1 MPASNLGTAM
11 QCSKCGTESKTGKKF
26 CATCGS
32 PISSR
37 CPKCGAE
44 NAPSSAFCEDCGCAL
59 APNTASAANSPSQIT
74 APAVR
79 IAPEPPVG
87 DKLDGERKTVT
98 ALFADIK
105 GSMDLIEDLDPEEAR
120 AIVDPALRLMIDA
133 VHRFDGYIVQSTG
146 DGIFALFGAPV
157 AHEDHPQRSLY
168 AAIRMQDE
176 VKRYAEKLRAE
187 KGVNLQVRVGANTG
201 EVVVRSIKT
210 GTDQVEYTPIGHSTS
225 LASRLQALAAPGSI
239 AISETVRKLA
249 EGYFALKPLGPA
261 RIKGVSEP
269 VNIYEVTGLG
279 PLRTR
284 LQRAAG
290 RGLTKFVGREREMAA
305 MRNAAE
311 LAHAGHGQ
319 IVAAMAEAGTG
330 KSRLFFE
337 FKAKNQ
343 SGWMVLETF
352 SVSHGKASAYFPVID
367 LLHNYFKIIGDD
379 DERSRRAKVIGSV
392 LALDRA
398 LEDALP
404 YLFALLGIVEG
415 DDPLAQMDGQ
425 VKKRRTLDA
434 IKRLLLRESLNQPL
448 IMFFEDLH
456 WIDDETQA
464 FLNLLADSIGTAR
477 LLLLVNY
484 RPEYSHHWNSK
495 TYYTQL
501 RLDPLGKEGA
511 DEMLSAIVGDGADVR
526 PLKRLIIERTQGNPF
541 FMEETVQVLLDEG
554 ALMRDGA
561 MLRLTQPLS
570 ELKIPPTVQ
579 AILAARIDRLP
590 ADEKDLLQALAVMG
604 KEFQLSLVRA
614 VTAKSDDELN
624 RILGNLQLAEFI
636 YEQPAVG
643 DIEYSFKHALTQE
656 VAYNSVLTERRR
668 ITHKRTA
675 DAIEAR
681 FSERLE
687 DHLSELAHHYLLSP
701 DVAKGI
707 RYAQLA
713 AEQALGRSA
722 YQEASAMLAAALK
735 LLERQPDSA
744 ERLHAELELRSI
756 ESTLAF
762 VRYGASSKQREL
774 AINRLCEIG
783 EKIGEPDQVV
793 RGLTSLVNLR
803 FTQGEA
809 SRGLEIARRCLE
821 LAKSTE
827 NDALLTDA
835 EWNFGI
841 VAESCGNLSEALP
854 TLENARDRATPL
866 ERGGSVGLMLSSG
879 TRVHLTPSLM
889 LLGRVGD
896 AAKMAAEGLTR
907 ARESGHLFSLG
918 HALCLSGGWLARYRR
933 EPEAARICADETIAL
948 AEEHGLAEWLPWGR
962 FNHGWA
968 VAELGR
974 LEEGIAEMESGITG
988 FRQMGG
994 VPRLQYAVACLARSC
1009 ARAGRTEEALA
1020 MLDGALA
1027 HVERSGEKVDLAEM
1041 LRLKGEMM
1049 LMREPSLTAEAERCF
1064 RESLEVA
1071 RAQSARWWELRTTT
1085 SLARLLAKQGKSDEA
1100 RAMLAEIY
1108 NWFTEGFDT
1117 ADLKDAKALQEELSG

>member
-1 MPASNLGTAM
+1 MM
-11 QCSKCGTESKTGKKF
+11 
-26 CATCGS
+26 
-32 PISSR
+32 
-37 CPKCGAE
+37 
-44 NAPSSAFCEDCGCAL
+44 
-59 APNTASAANSPSQIT
+59 
-74 APAVR
+74 
-79 IAPEPPVG
+79 
-87 DKLDGERKTVT
+87 
-98 ALFADIK
+98 
-105 GSMDLIEDLDPEEAR
+105 
-120 AIVDPALRLMIDA
+120 DA

-168 AAIRMQDE
+168 AALRMQDE

-210 GTDQVEYTPIGHSTS
+210 GAGHIEYTPIGHSTS

-269 VNIYEVTGLG
+269 VDIFEVTGLG

-284 LQRAAG
+284 LQRSAG
-290 RGLTKFVGREREMAA
+290 RGLTKFVGREREMEA

-448 IMFFEDLH
+448 MVFFEDLH

-464 FLNLLADSIGTAR
+464 FLNLLADSIGTTR

-484 RPEYSHHWNSK
+484 RPEYSHHWNGK

-511 DEMLSAIVGDGADVR
+511 DEMLSAIVGDGAEVR

-554 ALMRDGA
+554 ALIRDEA
-561 MLRLTQPLS
+561 TVRLTKPLS

-579 AILAARIDRLP
+579 AILTARIDRLP
-590 ADEKDLLQALAVMG
+590 ADEKDLLQALAVIG

-614 VTAKSDDELN
+614 VIGKSDDELG
-624 RILGNLQLAEFI
+624 RMLDDLQLAEFI

-643 DIEYSFKHALTQE
+643 DVEYSFKHALTQE

-675 DAIEAR
+675 DATEAR
-681 FSERLE
+681 FAERLE
-687 DHLSELAHHYLLSP
+687 DHFSELAHHYLLSN
-701 DVAKGI
+701 DVARGI
-707 RYAQLA
+707 HYARLA

-722 YQEASAMLAAALK
+722 YHEASAMLEAALK
-735 LLERQPDSA
+735 LLEKQPDST
-744 ERLHAELELRSI
+744 ERLRAELGLRSI
-756 ESTLAF
+756 ESNLAF
-762 VRYGASSKQREL
+762 IRYGASSKQREL
-774 AINRLCEIG
+774 ATNRLCEIG
-783 EKIGEPDQVV
+783 EKIGEPDQIV
-793 RGLTSLVNLR
+793 RGLVSLVLLR

-827 NDALLTDA
+827 DTALLADA
-835 EWNFGI
+835 EWQYGE
-841 VAESCGNLSEALP
+841 VAESCGNLSESLP
-854 TLENARDRATPL
+854 AFENARDHADRL
-866 ERGGSVGLMLSSG
+866 ERG
-879 TRVHLTPSLM
+879 
-889 LLGRVGD
+889 
-896 AAKMAAEGLTR
+896 
-907 ARESGHLFSLG
+907 FS
-918 HALCLSGGWLARYRR
+918 
-933 EPEAARICADETIAL
+933 P
-948 AEEHGLAEWLPWGR
+948 
-962 FNHGWA
+962 
-968 VAELGR
+968 
-974 LEEGIAEMESGITG
+974 
-988 FRQMGG
+988 
-994 VPRLQYAVACLARSC
+994 PRLPPR
-1009 ARAGRTEEALA
+1009 G
-1020 MLDGALA
+1020 
-1027 HVERSGEKVDLAEM
+1027 
-1041 LRLKGEMM
+1041 
-1049 LMREPSLTAEAERCF
+1049 
-1064 RESLEVA
+1064 
-1071 RAQSARWWELRTTT
+1071 
-1085 SLARLLAKQGKSDEA
+1085 
-1100 RAMLAEIY
+1100 
-1108 NWFTEGFDT
+1108 
-1117 ADLKDAKALQEELSG
+1117 

>member
-1 MPASNLGTAM
+1 MLCAKCNKDNPADASFCEGCGAKLELICPSCKASVTPGARF
-11 QCSKCGTESKTGKKF
+11 CKKCGTSV
-26 CATCGS
+26 GS
-32 PISSR
+32 A
-37 CPKCGAE
+37 KVDV
-44 NAPSSAFCEDCGCAL
+44 SA
-59 APNTASAANSPSQIT
+59 TASSPGSQISVAADSDAT
-74 APAVR
+74 EA
-79 IAPEPPVG
+79 IE
-87 DKLDGERKTVT
+87 GERKTVT

-120 AIVDPALRLMIDA
+120 AIVDPALKLMMDA

-168 AAIRMQDE
+168 AALRMQDE

-210 GTDQVEYTPIGHSTS
+210 GAGNVEYTPIGHSTS

-269 VNIYEVTGLG
+269 VNIFEVTGLG

-290 RGLTKFVGREREMAA
+290 RGLTKFVGREREMEAT
-305 MRNAAE
+305 RNAAE
-311 LAHAGHGQ
+311 LARAGHGQ

-404 YLFALLGIVEG
+404 YLFALLGIVES

-448 IMFFEDLH
+448 MVFFEDLH

-511 DEMLSAIVGDGADVR
+511 DEMLSSIVGDGADVR
-526 PLKRLIIERTQGNPF
+526 PLKRVIIERTQGNPF
-541 FMEETVQVLLDEG
+541 FMEETVQVLLEEG
-554 ALMRDGA
+554 ALKRDGA
-561 MLRLTQPLS
+561 VVRLTKPLS

-579 AILAARIDRLP
+579 AILAARIDGLP
-590 ADEKDLLQALAVMG
+590 ADEKDLLQALAVIG

-624 RILGNLQLAEFI
+624 RMLGNLQLAEFI
-636 YEQPAVG
+636 YEQPTVG

-681 FSERLE
+681 FAERLE
-687 DHLSELAHHYLLSP
+687 DHFSELAHHYLLSN
-701 DVAKGI
+701 DVARGI
-707 RYAQLA
+707 RYARLA

-722 YQEASAMLAAALK
+722 YEEASGMLEAALK
-735 LLERQPDSA
+735 LLEKHPDST
-744 ERLHAELELRSI
+744 ERLRAELGLRSI

-783 EKIGEPDQVV
+783 ERIGEPDQVV
-793 RGLTSLVNLR
+793 RGLVTLVNLR

-809 SRGLEIARRCLE
+809 SSGLELARRSLE

-827 NDALLTDA
+827 DDALLTDA
-835 EWNFGI
+835 EWEFGI
-841 VAESCGNLSEALP
+841 VAESCGNFSEAVP
-854 TLENARDRATPL
+854 ALENARDRATRF
-866 ERGGSVGLMLSSG
+866 ERAFSMSGLMSSSAS
-879 TRVHLTPSLM
+879 RVHLAPSLM

-896 AAKMAAEGLTR
+896 AAKIAAEGLTR

-918 HALCLSGGWLARYRR
+918 HALCVTGGWLARYRR
-933 EPEAARICADETIAL
+933 EPEIARICAEETIFL
-948 AEEHGLAEWLPWGR
+948 SEEHGLAEWLPWGH

-974 LEEGIAEMESGITG
+974 LEEGIAEMESGLTG

-994 VPRLQYAVACLARSC
+994 VPRLQYAIASFARSC
-1009 ARAGRTEEALA
+1009 ARTGRTQEALA
-1020 MLDGALA
+1020 MMDGALA

-1041 LRLKGEMM
+1041 LRLKGEMT
-1049 LMREPSLTAEAERCF
+1049 LMSDASITAEAEHCF
-1064 RESLEVA
+1064 RDSLEVA

-1085 SLARLLAKQGKSDEA
+1085 SLARLLAATNRRDEA
-1100 RAMLAEIY
+1100 RALLANIY

-1117 ADLKDAKALQEELSG
+1117 VDLKDAKALLGELSN

>member
-1 MPASNLGTAM
+1 MR
-11 QCSKCGTESKTGKKF
+11 CSKCKIENPAGKKF
-26 CATCGS
+26 CGDCGA
-32 PISSR
+32 PLANL
-37 CPKCGAE
+37 CPKCGEE
-44 NAPSSAFCEDCGCAL
+44 NPAGKRFCGECGTSLGPSPAA
-59 APNTASAANSPSQIT
+59 ASAKEADDREIQVTDANVS
-74 APAVR
+74 
-79 IAPEPPVG
+79 ENFE
-87 DKLDGERKTVT
+87 GERKTVT

-105 GSMDLIEDLDPEEAR
+105 GSMDLMEDLDPEEAR
-120 AIVDPALRLMIDA
+120 AIVDPALKLMIDA

-146 DGIFALFGAPV
+146 DGIFALFGAPL

-168 AAIRMQDE
+168 AALIMQDE

-210 GTDQVEYTPIGHSTS
+210 GAGHVEYTPIGHSTS

-239 AISETVRKLA
+239 AVSETVRKLA

-269 VNIYEVTGLG
+269 VDIFEVTGLG

-290 RGLTKFVGREREMAA
+290 RGLTKFVGREREMEA

-311 LAHAGHGQ
+311 LARAGHGQ

-343 SGWMVLETF
+343 SGWTVLETF

-434 IKRLLLRESLNQPL
+434 IKRILLRESLNQPL
-448 IMFFEDLH
+448 MVFFEDLH

-484 RPEYSHHWNSK
+484 RPEYSHHWTNK

-511 DEMLSAIVGDGADVR
+511 EEMLTALLGDSTEVR
-526 PLKRLIIERTQGNPF
+526 PLRQLIIERTGGNPF
-541 FMEETVQVLLDEG
+541 FMEETYQVLLDEG
-554 ALMRDGA
+554 ALIRDGA
-561 MLRLTQPLS
+561 IVRLTKSLN

-579 AILAARIDRLP
+579 AILASRIDRLP
-590 ADEKDLLQALAVMG
+590 PDEKDLLQALAVIG

-614 VTAKSDDELN
+614 VTAKTDDELN
-624 RILGNLQLAEFI
+624 RMLGNLQLAEFI

-643 DIEYSFKHALTQE
+643 EVEYSFKHALTQE
-656 VAYNSVLTERRR
+656 VADNSVLTERRR

-675 DAIEAR
+675 DAIETLFA
-681 FSERLE
+681 ERLE
-687 DHLSELAHHYLLSP
+687 DHLGELAHHYLLSP
-701 DVAKGI
+701 DVVRGI
-707 RYAQLA
+707 RYARLA

-722 YQEASAMLAAALK
+722 YNEASAMLEAALK
-735 LLERQPDSA
+735 LLDKHPDST
-744 ERLHAELELRSI
+744 ERLRAELGLRTN
-756 ESTLAF
+756 ESALAF
-762 VRYGASSKQREL
+762 VRYGSSSKPREL
-774 AINRLCEIG
+774 VINRICEVG

-793 RGLTSLVNLR
+793 RGLVSMVNLR

-809 SRGLEIARRCLE
+809 SRGLEIAKRCLE
-821 LAKSTE
+821 IAKSTE
-827 NDALLTDA
+827 DSVLLTDVQWEFA
-835 EWNFGI
+835 I
-841 VAESCGNLSEALP
+841 VAESCGNLSEAL
-854 TLENARDRATPL
+854 TSMSEALTNNENARDRAARFA
-866 ERGGSVGLMLSSG
+866 RGVSTGLMISSA
-879 TRVHLTPSLM
+879 TRVHQGPSLM

-896 AAKMAAEGLTR
+896 AAKIAADGVIR

-918 HALCLSGGWLARYRR
+918 HALTVACWLVRYRH
-933 EPEAARICADETIAL
+933 EPEIARVCAEETIAL
-948 AEEHGLAEWLPWGR
+948 AEENGFAEWLSWGH
-962 FNHGWA
+962 FHHGWA
-968 VAELGR
+968 VAELGK
-974 LEEGIAEMESGITG
+974 LEEGIAEMELGLTG
-988 FRQMGG
+988 FHQLCG
-994 VPRLQYAVACLARSC
+994 VPRQQYAIACFARSC
-1009 ARAGRTEEALA
+1009 AQIGRTQEAMEMLDEAL
-1020 MLDGALA
+1020 D
-1027 HVERSGEKVDLAEM
+1027 HVGRSGEKVDLAEM
-1041 LRLKGEMM
+1041 LRLKGEIT
-1049 LMREPSLTAEAERCF
+1049 LMSDPSLTAQAEKCF
-1064 RESLEVA
+1064 HDALEIA

-1085 SLARLLAKQGKSDEA
+1085 SLARLLGATNRRDEA
-1100 RAMLAEIY
+1100 RAMLADIY

-1117 ADLKDAKALQEELSG
+1117 ADLKDAKALLDELSS